1 MKGITAWTLGNLFW
15 KTKVRTKCIRG
26 LYLPQILW
34 IGEVFREIQWTN
46 IQLVGLRLLALPRVK
61 RVIGYYRTGINCE
74 RGKGGGGLRNDT
86 NQNWNPIHMIAAV
99 WLMIV
104 FADFQAQNM
113 THQIESIFLT
123 IPVNPPFMVNNRLQ
137 CFSAKP
143 RRLMIKEVS
152 APAAPKNWRMTW
164 SIYLIHITNHRRIGK
179 ENTF

>member
-15 KTKVRTKCIRG
+15 KTKVRPKCVRG

-34 IGEVFREIQWTN
+34 IGEVFREMQWTN

-74 RGKGGGGLRNDT
+74 RGGGGGGLRNDT

-113 THQIESIFLT
+113 THQIESTFLT